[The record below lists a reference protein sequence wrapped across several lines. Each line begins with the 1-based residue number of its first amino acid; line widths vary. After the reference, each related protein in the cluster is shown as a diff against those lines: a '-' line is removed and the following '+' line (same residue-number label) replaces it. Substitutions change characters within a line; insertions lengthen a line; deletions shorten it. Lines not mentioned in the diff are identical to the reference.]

1 MIRCSLVTSCH
12 TSPERPRFVETE
24 GTGNRHFQLSRL
36 HALGTP
42 SRAEAS
48 LVAARTA
55 ARIEKILRKAGRSL
69 DAEMAA
75 LEEPPELCEKEPG
88 LAACYAAAAQGVTVS
103 GDRAFTA
110 HSLGE

>member
-1 MIRCSLVTSCH
+1 LGAN
-12 TSPERPRFVETE
+12 P
-24 GTGNRHFQLSRL
+24 TGS
-36 HALGTP
+36 
-42 SRAEAS
+42 
-48 LVAARTA
+48 A

-103 GDRAFTA
+103 GDRAGLRRRAEAGGRGSSPAWCCF
-110 HSLGE
+110 GPRQPWVVWVVV